1 MSLDWIDAELRKLS
15 ESHLLRSRV
24 SRAGKLGPQIVIDG
38 KRYIGFASNDYL
50 GIASDSALQEI
61 VERTVRS
68 SGWGSGASPLII
80 GRSALHAELERRLAT
95 FFGKEAALLF
105 PTGFAANTGT
115 IPAMVSKH
123 DVIFSDAKNHASIID
138 GCRLSGARIEVYP
151 HRDVVALQR
160 LIAENDRDG
169 RQLIVTD
176 SVFSMDGDK
185 APIAEIA
192 SVARAHNAMLMV
204 DEAHAVGVIGPDGR
218 GVSAEANVME
228 SVDVLVGTLSKSFGS
243 HGGFVVGSRKLI
255 DFLTNR
261 ARSYVFSTAG
271 PVAAAAVALA
281 ALTIMRDQPE
291 RRNRLI
297 SISGQLRTRLAD
309 QGWNIGSSES
319 HIIPIVVGECAET
332 ITLSAH
338 LKDRGYWVPCI
349 RPPSVPSGE
358 SLLRV
363 SLSSAHTDEMV
374 DGLVEAIADFAGF
387 QPVH

>member
-160 LIAENDRDG
+160 L
-169 RQLIVTD
+169 
-176 SVFSMDGDK
+176 
-185 APIAEIA
+185 IAEIA